1 MRWPGW
7 WSRVTT
13 RRWIVAAGA
22 LVALV
27 LIASVVALFFIDE
40 PLRRY
45 TEAKMNASLKGYTV
59 TIGRLHFSPIK
70 FSLDLRDTRVV
81 QNQYPDPPVAKI
93 DRLYASVHWKAL
105 LSGKVVGDIL
115 IDHPVVFLN
124 LPQARAEIED
134 PTPVKDKGWQDALQA
149 IYPLKINELRISQ
162 GDITY
167 QDDGPFKPLRIYELD
182 VTASNIRNVRSE
194 EGVYPSPMTLTARIF
209 DTGSISAD
217 GWADFLAEPHAA
229 FMADIALDSVGLDYF
244 KPITSRYNVAIDKG
258 ALSANGEVE
267 ISPAYKS
274 VKLWNATM
282 DSIHLDYVQTAAKA
296 DAPKTA
302 PAKADAPKT
311 AAKEALAAVDESQAP
326 GVQVRVDR
334 LDIVKSNIG
343 FVNKTTSPPY
353 RVFIEDTSASLTNLS
368 SLPTG
373 ETAVAEV
380 HGKFMNSGPASLSFK
395 LLPTRPGPDFD
406 MAVQIDEADL
416 RTMNDLLRA
425 HGKFDVSAGRF
436 SLYTELH
443 AKNRQITGYVKP
455 LFQDMQ
461 VYDPSQDR
469 DKGVLRKAYE
479 AVVGQVSK
487 VLQNRPRDEVA
498 TKVDIS
504 GRLDNPN
511 ASIID
516 TVVGLVQN
524 AFFKAILPGFD
535 AEARR
540 SRR

>member
-1 MRWPGW
+1 M
-7 WSRVTT
+7 TT
-13 RRWIVAAGA
+13 RRWLVTAGA
-22 LVALV
+22 LVALA

-59 TIGRLHFSPIK
+59 TIGRLHFSPIN
-70 FSLDLRDTRVV
+70 FSLDLGDTIVV

-124 LPQARAEIED
+124 LPQARAEID
-134 PTPVKDKGWQDALQA
+134 DSTPVKDKGWQDALQA

-162 GDITY
+162 ADITY
-167 QDDGPFKPLRIYELD
+167 QDNGPFKPLRVYELD
-182 VTASNIRNVRSE
+182 VKASNIRNVRSE

-209 DTGSISAD
+209 DTGSISAE

-229 FMADIALDSVGLDYF
+229 FMADIALDSVALDYV
-244 KPITSRYNVAIDKG
+244 KPITSRYNVVIDKG

-267 ISPAYKS
+267 ISPGYKS
-274 VKLWNATM
+274 VKLWNATVGG
-282 DSIHLDYVQTAAKA
+282 IHLDYVQTAAKA

-302 PAKADAPKT
+302 
-311 AAKEALAAVDESQAP
+311 AKETLAAVDESQTP

-343 FVNKTTSPPY
+343 FVNKTTNPPY

-425 HGKFDVSAGRF
+425 HGKFDVVAGRF

-469 DKGVLRKAYE
+469 DKSAVRKAYE

-504 GRLDNPN
+504 GRLDNPKT
-511 ASIID
+511 SIID
-516 TVVGLVQN
+516 TAVGLVQN

>member
-1 MRWPGW
+1 M
-7 WSRVTT
+7 TT

-59 TIGRLHFSPIK
+59 TIGRLHFSPIN
-70 FSLDLRDTRVV
+70 FSLDLRDTLVV

-124 LPQARAEIED
+124 LPQARAEID
-134 PTPVKDKGWQDALQA
+134 DSTPVKDKGWQDALQA

-162 GDITY
+162 GDMTY
-167 QDDGPFKPLRIYELD
+167 QDKGPFKPLRVSELD
-182 VTASNIRNVRSE
+182 VKASNIRNVRSE

-209 DTGSISAD
+209 DTGSISAE

-244 KPITSRYNVAIDKG
+244 KPITSRYNVVIDKG

-267 ISPAYKS
+267 ISPEYKS
-274 VKLWNATM
+274 VKLWNATV
-282 DSIHLDYVQTAAKA
+282 DGIHLDYVQTAAKA
-296 DAPKTA
+296 DV
-302 PAKADAPKT
+302 PKT
-311 AAKEALAAVDESQAP
+311 AAAPKTVAKETLAVVDESQAP

-343 FVNKTTSPPY
+343 FVSKTTNPPY
-353 RVFIEDTSASLTNLS
+353 RVFIEDTNASLTNLS

-380 HGKFMNSGPASLSFK
+380 QGKFMNSGPASLSVK

-425 HGKFDVSAGRF
+425 HGKFDVVAGRF

-443 AKNRQITGYVKP
+443 ARNRQITGYVKP

>member
-1 MRWPGW
+1 M
-7 WSRVTT
+7 TT
-13 RRWIVAAGA
+13 RRWLVAAGA

-59 TIGRLHFSPIK
+59 TIGRLHFSPIN
-70 FSLDLRDTRVV
+70 FSLDLRDTMVV

-105 LSGKVVGDIL
+105 VSGKVVGDIL

-124 LPQARAEIED
+124 LPQARAEID
-134 PTPVKDKGWQDALQA
+134 DSTPVKDKGWQDALQA

-167 QDDGPFKPLRIYELD
+167 QDNGPFKPLRVYELD
-182 VTASNIRNVRSE
+182 VKASNIRNVRSE

-209 DTGSISAD
+209 DTGSISAE

-229 FMADIALDSVGLDYF
+229 FMADIALDSVALDYV
-244 KPITSRYNVAIDKG
+244 KPITSRYNVVIDKG

-267 ISPAYKS
+267 ISPEYKS
-274 VKLWNATM
+274 VKLWNATV
-282 DSIHLDYVQTAAKA
+282 DGIHLDYVQTAAK
-296 DAPKTA
+296 P
-302 PAKADAPKT
+302 DAPKT
-311 AAKEALAAVDESQAP
+311 AAKETIKAVDESQAP

-334 LDIVKSNIG
+334 LDIVKSNVG
-343 FVNKTTSPPY
+343 FVNKTTNPAY
-353 RVFIEDTSASLTNLS
+353 RVFIADTNASLTNLS

-395 LLPTRPGPDFD
+395 LLPSRPGPDFD

-425 HGKFDVSAGRF
+425 HGKFDVVAGRF

-443 AKNRQITGYVKP
+443 ARNRQVSGYVKP

-469 DKGVLRKAYE
+469 DKSVVRKAYE

-511 ASIID
+511 TSIID
-516 TVVGLVQN
+516 TIVGLVQN

-535 AEARR
+535 VEARR

>member
-1 MRWPGW
+1 MRWPDR
-7 WSRVTT
+7 WSRTTT
-13 RRWIVAAGA
+13 RRWIAAVGA
-22 LVALV
+22 LVALG
-27 LIASVVALFFIDE
+27 LIASVIALFFIDE

-45 TEAKMNASLKGYTV
+45 TEAKMNGSLKGYTV
-59 TIGRLHFSPIK
+59 TIGHLHFNPIN
-70 FSLDLRDTRVV
+70 FSLDLRDTTVV

-115 IDHPVVFLN
+115 IEHPVVFLN
-124 LPQARAEIED
+124 LAQARAEIED

-149 IYPLKINELRISQ
+149 IYPLKINELHISQ
-162 GDITY
+162 GDVTY
-167 QDDGPFKPLRIYELD
+167 QDRGPFKPLRVYELD
-182 VTASNIRNVRSE
+182 VKASNIRNVRSE

-209 DTGSISAD
+209 DTGSISAE

-229 FMADIALDSVGLDYF
+229 FMADITLDSIGLDYF
-244 KPITSRYNVAIDKG
+244 KPITGRYDVVIDKG
-258 ALSANGEVE
+258 TLSADGEVE
-267 ISPAYKS
+267 ISPTFKS
-274 VKLWNATM
+274 VKLWTATV
-282 DSIHLDYVQTAAKA
+282 DGIHLDYVRTSAKA
-296 DAPKTA
+296 E
-302 PAKADAPKT
+302 APKT
-311 AAKEALAAVDESQAP
+311 AAKETLEAVDEAQAP
-326 GVQVRVDR
+326 GLQVRVDR

-343 FVNKTTSPPY
+343 FVNKTTNPAY
-353 RVFIEDTSASLTNLS
+353 RVFIGDTRASLTNLS

-380 HGKFMNSGPASLSFK
+380 SGKFMGSGPASLSFK
-395 LLPTRPGPDFD
+395 LLPARPGPDFD
-406 MAVQIDEADL
+406 MAVRIDEADL

-425 HGKFDVSAGRF
+425 HGKFDVVAGRF

-443 AKNRQITGYVKP
+443 AKNRQIAGYVKP

-461 VYDPSQDR
+461 VYDPAQDR
-469 DKGVLRKAYE
+469 DKGALRKAYE
-479 AVVGQVSK
+479 AVVGSVSK
-487 VLQNRPRDEVA
+487 VLQNRPRDEIA
-498 TKVDIS
+498 TKVDLS

-540 SRR
+540 GRR

>member
-1 MRWPGW
+1 LLLLAGMKWPGW
-7 WSRVTT
+7 WSETTT
-13 RRWIVAAGA
+13 RRWMIAAGA
-22 LVALV
+22 LVALLLV
-27 LIASVVALFFIDE
+27 ASVVAPFFIDE

-59 TIGRLHFSPIK
+59 TIGRLHFSPIN
-70 FSLDLRDTRVV
+70 FSLDLRDTVVV
-81 QNQYPDPPVAKI
+81 QDQYPDPPVAKI

-124 LPQARAEIED
+124 LPQARAEIND

-149 IYPLKINELRISQ
+149 IYPLKINELHISQ
-162 GDITY
+162 ADITY
-167 QDDGPFKPLRIYELD
+167 QDNGPFKPLRVYELD
-182 VTASNIRNVRSE
+182 VKASNIRNVHSE
-194 EGVYPSPMTLTARIF
+194 EGVYPSPMSLTARIF
-209 DTGSISAD
+209 DTGSISAE
-217 GWADFLAEPHAA
+217 GWVDFLAEPHAA
-229 FMADIALDSVGLDYF
+229 FMADIALDSIGLDYF
-244 KPITSRYNVAIDKG
+244 KPITNRYNVAIDKG

-267 ISPAYKS
+267 ISPKFKS
-274 VKLWNATM
+274 VKLWTATV
-282 DSIHLDYVQTAAKA
+282 DGIHVDYIQTSA
-296 DAPKTA
+296 T
-302 PAKADAPKT
+302 ADAPKT
-311 AAKEALAAVDESQAP
+311 AAKETLKAVDESQDP
-326 GVQVRVDR
+326 GLQFRVDR
-334 LDIVKSNIG
+334 LDIVKSNVG
-343 FVNKTTSPPY
+343 FVNKTANPSY
-353 RVFIEDTSASLTNLS
+353 RVFINDTNASLTNLS

-380 HGKFMNSGPASLSFK
+380 QGKFMNSGPASLSFR

-425 HGKFDVSAGRF
+425 HGKFDVVAGRF
-436 SLYTELH
+436 SFYTELH
-443 AKNRQITGYVKP
+443 AKNRQISGYVKP
-455 LFQDMQ
+455 LFQDME

-469 DKGVLRKAYE
+469 DKSVLRKTYE
-479 AVVGQVSK
+479 AVVGKVSK
-487 VLQNRPRDEVA
+487 MLQNRPRDEVA

-504 GRLDNPN
+504 GRLDKPN

-535 AEARR
+535 AQARR
-540 SRR
+540 LRH

>member
-1 MRWPGW
+1 M
-7 WSRVTT
+7 TT

-22 LVALV
+22 LVALL

-59 TIGRLHFSPIK
+59 TIGRLHFSPIN
-70 FSLDLRDTRVV
+70 FSLDLRDTTVV

-124 LPQARAEIED
+124 LPQARAEIDD

-167 QDDGPFKPLRIYELD
+167 QDNGPFKPLRVYELD

-209 DTGSISAD
+209 DTGSISAE

-244 KPITSRYNVAIDKG
+244 KPITSRYNVTIDKG

-274 VKLWNATM
+274 VKLWNATV

-296 DAPKTA
+296 DVPKTAAPKTA
-302 PAKADAPKT
+302 APQT

-334 LDIVKSNIG
+334 LDIVKSNVG
-343 FVNKTTSPPY
+343 FVNKTASPVY
-353 RVFIEDTSASLTNLS
+353 RVFIADTNASLTNLS

-425 HGKFDVSAGRF
+425 HGKFDVVAGRF

-443 AKNRQITGYVKP
+443 AKNRQISGYVRP

-469 DKGVLRKAYE
+469 DKSVVRKAYE
-479 AVVGQVSK
+479 AVVGKVSK
-487 VLQNRPRDEVA
+487 MLENRPRDEVA

-511 ASIID
+511 TSIID
-516 TVVGLVQN
+516 TVVGLVEN